1 MNAPRI
7 SLTAFSI
14 WRGFYM
20 SGRKILDR
28 TTHLIFPH
36 YLIKVTIFEK
46 YQVDSIFSET
56 FLILRITELDVIK
69 NAYLSSCKVPVIL
82 VRF

>member
-28 TTHLIFPH
+28 TTYLIFPH